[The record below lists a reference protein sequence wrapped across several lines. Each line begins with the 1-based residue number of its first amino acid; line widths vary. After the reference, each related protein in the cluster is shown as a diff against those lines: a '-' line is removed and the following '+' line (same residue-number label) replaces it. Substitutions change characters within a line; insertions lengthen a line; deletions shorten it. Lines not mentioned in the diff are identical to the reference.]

1 MENRGEGATYGE
13 AKTKYLQQ
21 RWFYEGGGGPVSGNK
36 EQNTNRKHC
45 KSTVS
50 FEMNSLIQFL
60 CQQGRGKNTKESLE
74 HFRLL
79 ILFDKHFKKWFP
91 RKYDK
96 KEWYPNF
103 LLHKFRF

>member
-1 MENRGEGATYGE
+1 MKEQHTERQRPSISSSVGF
-13 AKTKYLQQ
+13 TK
-21 RWFYEGGGGPVSGNK
+21 GGWGPVSGNK

-79 ILFDKHFKKWFP
+79 ILFDKHFKK
-91 RKYDK
+91 
-96 KEWYPNF
+96 
-103 LLHKFRF
+103 